1 MRSEWIIR
9 IPFTSM
15 ERNTSFP
22 TEITLF
28 RADWGMNTLTNWN
41 LKDLQKQTVESSQL
55 PII

>member
-1 MRSEWIIR
+1 MNNETVRRACHAIG
-9 IPFTSM
+9 M
-15 ERNTSFP
+15 DNK
-22 TEITLF
+22 ITLF